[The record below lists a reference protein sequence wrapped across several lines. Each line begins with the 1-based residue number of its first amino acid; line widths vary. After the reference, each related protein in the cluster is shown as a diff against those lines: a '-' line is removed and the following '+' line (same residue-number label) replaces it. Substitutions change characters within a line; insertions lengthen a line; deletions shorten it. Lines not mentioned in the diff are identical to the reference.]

1 MCTSMSPYS
10 PFVFFPEVPLCLP
23 PTPFLHLLLYLFVAR
38 GSNGSTE
45 RCFKGDQRDN
55 EKDSFI
61 YCTNCFQ
68 DDKEGT
74 VWVQWK

>member
-23 PTPFLHLLLYLFVAR
+23 PPFLHLLLYLFVAR

-45 RCFKGDQRDN
+45 RCFKSDQRDA
-55 EKDSFI
+55 EKDFFI